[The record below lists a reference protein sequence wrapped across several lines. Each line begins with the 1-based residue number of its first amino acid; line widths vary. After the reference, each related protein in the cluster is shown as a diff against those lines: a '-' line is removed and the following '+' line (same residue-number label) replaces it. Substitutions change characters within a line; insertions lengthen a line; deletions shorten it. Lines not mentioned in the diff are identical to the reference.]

1 MSTNPFKFTFDNSH
15 KKIRFSTEEASDLR
29 VINKIPGNYY
39 LKCMY
44 IVYFRSHDGYCSEI
58 EDYETSGYEL
68 ESQKLVTLYFSI
80 PDDLRNEQNEINLNF
95 FDDTQNL
102 KSISPQYSD
111 YFASWETE
119 SACCGVCGYTD
130 LYVPQFVEY
139 IIFE

>member
-1 MSTNPFKFTFDNSH
+1 MSSNPFEFTFDNSH
-15 KKIRFSTEEASDLR
+15 KKIRFSTEDARQLR
-29 VINKIPGNYY
+29 VINKVPGNYY

-44 IVYFRSHDGYCSEI
+44 IVYFRSHDGYCSET
-58 EDYETSGYEL
+58 EDGEIFGYEL

-119 SACCGVCGYTD
+119 SACCGACGYTD
-130 LYVPQFVEY
+130 LYVPQFIEW